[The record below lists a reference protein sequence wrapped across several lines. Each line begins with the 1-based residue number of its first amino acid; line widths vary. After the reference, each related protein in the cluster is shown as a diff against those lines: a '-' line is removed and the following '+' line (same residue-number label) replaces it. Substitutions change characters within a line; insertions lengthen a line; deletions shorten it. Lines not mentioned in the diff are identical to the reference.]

1 LDAATIAGAAEDCE
15 LVDVVVRMLLE
26 DDDDGD
32 AEIVVLVVLEVVVT
46 SGFGTVL
53 LYP

>member
-1 LDAATIAGAAEDCE
+1 
-15 LVDVVVRMLLE
+15 MLLGDEIE
-26 DDDDGD
+26 D
-32 AEIVVLVVLEVVVT
+32 EVEVLVVVVLEVVVT

>member
-1 LDAATIAGAAEDCE
+1 
-15 LVDVVVRMLLE
+15 MLLGDEIE
-26 DDDDGD
+26 D
-32 AEIVVLVVLEVVVT
+32 EVEVLVVIVLQVVVT

>member
-1 LDAATIAGAAEDCE
+1 
-15 LVDVVVRMLLE
+15 MLL
-26 DDDDGD
+26 DDDEVEGD
-32 AEIVVLVVLEVVVT
+32 VEVLVLAVLEVVVT

>member
-1 LDAATIAGAAEDCE
+1 MAI
-15 LVDVVVRMLLE
+15 MLL
-26 DDDDGD
+26 DDGD
-32 AEIVVLVVLEVVVT
+32 EAEDDVEVLVLAVLEVVVT